1 MDEGF
6 ELFGDRE
13 TDRLAKQL
21 SEEIKKSR
29 EYVYYTKCLSE
40 LQQEPELY
48 AEVNELRR
56 VNFELQN
63 SNSNN
68 MSYEQYAQ
76 LSARMTNLRKNPL
89 VSRFLN
95 SEIGVGRLVSNI
107 YRQVIEGIELDLDFL
122 DD

>member
-1 MDEGF
+1 MEEGF
-6 ELFGDRE
+6 EFFE
-13 TDRLAKQL
+13 
-21 SEEIKKSR
+21 SR

-76 LSARMTNLRKNPL
+76 ISARITNLRKNPL

-107 YRQVIEGIELDLDFL
+107 YRQVIEDIELDLDFL

>member
-1 MDEGF
+1 MEEGF

-13 TDRLAKQL
+13 TDRLSKLL

-29 EYVYYTKCLSE
+29 EYVYYTKCLAE
-40 LQQEPELY
+40 LKKEPELY
-48 AEVNELRR
+48 AEVNEVRR
-56 VNFELQN
+56 MNFELQN
-63 SNSNN
+63 SSSNN

-76 LSARMTNLRKNPL
+76 ISARMTNLRKNPL

-95 SEIGVGRLVSNI
+95 SEIGIGRLVSNI
-107 YRQVIEGIELDLDFL
+107 YRQVIEDIELDMDFL

>member
-6 ELFGDRE
+6 ELFENRE
-13 TDRLAKQL
+13 TDRLAKLL

-29 EYVYYTKCLSE
+29 EYAYYRKCLAE
-40 LQQEPELY
+40 LMEEPELY
-48 AEVNELRR
+48 AEVNEVRR
-56 VNFELQN
+56 INFELQN
-63 SNSNN
+63 SNNNN

-89 VSRFLN
+89 VSHFLN
-95 SEIGVGRLVSNI
+95 SELGIGRLVSNI
-107 YRQVIEGIELDLDFL
+107 YRQVIEGIELDMDFL

>member
-13 TDRLAKQL
+13 TDRLAKLL
-21 SEEIKKSR
+21 SDEIKKSR

-56 VNFELQN
+56 FNFELQN

-76 LSARMTNLRKNPL
+76 ISARITNLRKNPL
-89 VSRFLN
+89 VSHFLN
-95 SEIGVGRLVSNI
+95 SEIGMGRLVSNI
-107 YRQVIEGIELDLDFL
+107 YRQVIENIELDLDFL

>member
-1 MDEGF
+1 MEEGF
-6 ELFGDRE
+6 EFFENRE

-21 SEEIKKSR
+21 SEDIKKSR

-76 LSARMTNLRKNPL
+76 ISARITNLRKNPL

-107 YRQVIEGIELDLDFL
+107 YRQVIEDIELDLDFL

>member
-1 MDEGF
+1 MEEGF

-13 TDRLAKQL
+13 TDRLAKLL

-29 EYVYYTKCLSE
+29 EYAYYTKCHAALME
-40 LQQEPELY
+40 EPELY
-48 AEVNELRR
+48 AEVNEVRR
-56 VNFELQN
+56 MNFELQN
-63 SNSNN
+63 SNNNN

-95 SEIGVGRLVSNI
+95 SELGIGRLVSNI
-107 YRQVIEGIELDLDFL
+107 YRQVIEGIELDMDFL

>member
-1 MDEGF
+1 MEEGF
-6 ELFGDRE
+6 EFFENRE

-76 LSARMTNLRKNPL
+76 ISARITNLRKNPL

-107 YRQVIEGIELDLDFL
+107 YRQVIEDIELDLDFL

>member
-6 ELFGDRE
+6 EYFENRE
-13 TDRLAKQL
+13 TDRLAKLL

-29 EYVYYTKCLSE
+29 EYAYYTKCLAE
-40 LQQEPELY
+40 LKEEPELY
-48 AEVNELRR
+48 AEVNEVRR

-63 SNSNN
+63 SNNNN

-95 SEIGVGRLVSNI
+95 SELGIGRLVSGI
-107 YRQVIEGIELDLDFL
+107 YRQVIEGIELDMDFL

>member
-13 TDRLAKQL
+13 TDRLAKLL
-21 SEEIKKSR
+21 SDEIKKSR
-29 EYVYYTKCLSE
+29 EYVYYTKCLAE

-56 VNFELQN
+56 FNFELQN

-76 LSARMTNLRKNPL
+76 ISARITNLRKNPL

-107 YRQVIEGIELDLDFL
+107 YRQVIEDIELDLDFL

>member
-6 ELFGDRE
+6 ELFENRE
-13 TDRLAKQL
+13 TDRLAKLL

-29 EYVYYTKCLSE
+29 EYAYYTKCLAALKE
-40 LQQEPELY
+40 EPELY
-48 AEVNELRR
+48 AEVNEVRR
-56 VNFELQN
+56 TNFELQN
-63 SNSNN
+63 SNNNN

-95 SEIGVGRLVSNI
+95 SELGIGRLVSNI
-107 YRQVIEGIELDLDFL
+107 YRQVIEGIELDMDFL

>member
-13 TDRLAKQL
+13 TDRLAKLL
-21 SEEIKKSR
+21 SDEIKKSR

-56 VNFELQN
+56 FNFELQN

-76 LSARMTNLRKNPL
+76 ISARITNLRKNPL

-95 SEIGVGRLVSNI
+95 SEIGMGRLVSNI
-107 YRQVIEGIELDLDFL
+107 YRQVIENIELDLDFL